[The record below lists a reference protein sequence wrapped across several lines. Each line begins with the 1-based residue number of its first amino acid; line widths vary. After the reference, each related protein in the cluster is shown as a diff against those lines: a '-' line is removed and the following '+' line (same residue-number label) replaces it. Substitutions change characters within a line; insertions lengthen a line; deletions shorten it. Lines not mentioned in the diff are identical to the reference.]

1 MSAFGGKADIN
12 NFGLDIAQLIGG
24 DTLFVRFFG
33 YISIKQG
40 LTSIKRSSL
49 AGA

>member
-1 MSAFGGKADIN
+1 MPVFGGKADIN
-12 NFGLDIAQLIGG
+12 IFGLVIIQLIAL
-24 DTLFVRFFG
+24 DTLFVAVFR

-40 LTSIKRSSL
+40 LRAIKQSSL

>member
-12 NFGLDIAQLIGG
+12 IFGLDIAQLIGG
-24 DTLFVRFFG
+24 STLFVAVFRF
-33 YISIKQG
+33 ISIKQG
-40 LTSIKRSSL
+40 LTAIKQSSL